1 MSKPSP
7 VGHYILVEIPEVE
20 ELSKGGIVLP
30 ASMVAKQE
38 KAQEQGKVI
47 AIGPCAYV
55 GWAGC
60 DKEDTPAHSQ
70 WGIEVDDYV
79 EFRKYEGK
87 DSVIEGYE
95 NYRYIPDTHIVGKV
109 IEGEL

>member
-1 MSKPSP
+1 MKKPSP
-7 VGHYILVEIPEVE
+7 VGHYVLVKIPEVE

-30 ASMVAKQE
+30 SSLLAKQE
-38 KAQEQGKVI
+38 KASEQGQVVE
-47 AIGPCAYV
+47 IGPCAYV

-60 DKEDTPAHSQ
+60 DNPDSPAHSQ
-70 WGIEVDDYV
+70 WGIEVGDWV

-87 DSVIEGYE
+87 DSVIEGYD

-109 IEGEL
+109 KDEE